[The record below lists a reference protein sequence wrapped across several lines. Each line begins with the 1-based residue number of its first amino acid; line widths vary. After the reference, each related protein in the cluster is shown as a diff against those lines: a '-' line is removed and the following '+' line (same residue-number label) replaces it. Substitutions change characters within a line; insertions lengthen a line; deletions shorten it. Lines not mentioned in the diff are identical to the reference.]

1 MRCIGLGKK
10 VNGEKGL
17 EGNEMIKVSILVP
30 ICNVEK
36 FLDKCLRSIV
46 NQTLTDIEII
56 CINDG
61 SKDKSL
67 EIIKNFAKDDERIVV
82 IDKPNS
88 GYGDSMNK
96 GMSIAKGE
104 YVGIVESD
112 DFINANM
119 FDELFSLA
127 KEYDADIVKS
137 NYNLYW
143 EKSNDVFKYY
153 NNLRIENI
161 ILDRDIAK
169 EKILWRAPSIW
180 SAIYKR
186 SFLLKNNIKFL
197 STPGASYQDTSFNF
211 KIAALADRVVL
222 TPAAY
227 LNYRQDNSNSSV
239 KIATK
244 EKVMMLHKEYDEIKS
259 FVEQMNLDELRQA
272 YIVHRFRGNL
282 WNYGR
287 IKKELS
293 KEYFEIFAEEIV
305 KQSESDKIYKETII
319 SVFGIWMYS
328 AIKMKNKA
336 LFDVFFKVFNR
347 KEKTLRS
354 LAKRNLYENKKF
366 RWL

>member
-112 DFINANM
+112 DFINLDM
-119 FDELFSLA
+119 FNDLYSLA
-127 KEYDADIVKS
+127 KEHNADIVKS

-143 EKSNDVFKYY
+143 EKQNDVFKYY
-153 NNLRIENI
+153 NNLRIDKI
-161 ILDRDIAK
+161 VSDRDNAK

-180 SAIYKR
+180 SAIYR
-186 SFLLKNNIKFL
+186 RCFFLVYKF
-197 STPGASYQDTSFNF
+197 
-211 KIAALADRVVL
+211 
-222 TPAAY
+222 
-227 LNYRQDNSNSSV
+227 
-239 KIATK
+239 
-244 EKVMMLHKEYDEIKS
+244 
-259 FVEQMNLDELRQA
+259 
-272 YIVHRFRGNL
+272 
-282 WNYGR
+282 
-287 IKKELS
+287 KK
-293 KEYFEIFAEEIV
+293 
-305 KQSESDKIYKETII
+305 
-319 SVFGIWMYS
+319 
-328 AIKMKNKA
+328 
-336 LFDVFFKVFNR
+336 
-347 KEKTLRS
+347 
-354 LAKRNLYENKKF
+354 
-366 RWL
+366 

>member
-10 VNGEKGL
+10 VNGEK
-17 EGNEMIKVSILVP
+17 EVEDNEMIKVSILVP

-112 DFINANM
+112 DFINLDM
-119 FDELFSLA
+119 FNDLYSLA
-127 KEYDADIVKS
+127 KEHNADIVKS

-143 EKSNDVFKYY
+143 EKQNDVFKYY
-153 NNLRIENI
+153 NNLLIDKI
-161 ILDRDIAK
+161 VSDRDNAK

-186 SFLLKNNIKFL
+186 SFLTANEIKFL

-211 KIAALADRVVL
+211 KTAALANRVVL
-222 TPAAY
+222 TPEAY

-259 FVEQMNLDELRQA
+259 FVEQMNLIELKPT

-287 IKKELS
+287 IKEDLT
-293 KEYFEIFAEEIV
+293 KEYFEIFSEEIV
-305 KQSESDKIYKETII
+305 RQSESDKVYKNSMI
-319 SVFGIWMYS
+319 SVFGTWMYG
-328 AIKMKNKA
+328 AMKMKNKA
-336 LFDVFFKVFNR
+336 LFDILLKVYNR

-354 LAKRNLYENKKF
+354 LAKRNLYKNRKF
-366 RWL
+366 KWL